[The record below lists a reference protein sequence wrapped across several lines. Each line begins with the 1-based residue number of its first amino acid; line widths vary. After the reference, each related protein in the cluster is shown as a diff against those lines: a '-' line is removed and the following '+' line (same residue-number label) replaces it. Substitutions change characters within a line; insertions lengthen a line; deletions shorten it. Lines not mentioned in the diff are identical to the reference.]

1 MATSA
6 ALRAVISAVD
16 RVTGPLSKIN
26 KVIGQHIKAWGD
38 VGRATAGLGGS
49 VAQALG
55 PLSAAAGAL
64 GLAGSGF
71 GVGKIVETSAQFEK
85 FSAILETVEGSAAK
99 AKAGMAWVSDFAAKT
114 PYQLAEVTDSFV
126 KLKAYGIDPQKGAL
140 RSAGDAAAAL
150 GKQLNDAVEALAD
163 AMTGENERLK
173 EFGIVANTEGN
184 KITYSWVENG
194 KQMTASANKN
204 NKAQLQAVVTGIWNR
219 KYQGAMDKLSKTW
232 DGMWSNLQDTVSRFM
247 VAIGDAGFFDAIK
260 GELKALGDLINQWEA
275 DGTLKAV
282 ATEIS
287 GALVGALKG
296 LKDNLVAIDWR
307 GLADGAKR
315 SWAELSR
322 IVEAVGGWKNAVIG
336 LFVLLNTGVMVA
348 AAQIVAALGRVAL
361 VMAATAAKVVAAGV
375 RMGVGLLIAT
385 GPIGI
390 VIAAIGALAGS
401 AYLLY
406 QNWDKVVSWA
416 SSLWEQIKAIWQA
429 GVSFVTSLISG
440 DIAGAIVGLID
451 LGKSVLG
458 ALKTLFAPIL
468 DLMGISIPSIKVPET
483 VSQTVSA
490 VSAGAVSKAV
500 VGAANDNVSQAVSGA
515 TKGNVSQAVSGAV
528 AANSNVAPPPVP
540 AASGGPATPASAPSP
555 ALAATLV
562 KVEVMGRIDV
572 RFADAPPG
580 LRVDAGPTNH
590 PGLSLNPDVG
600 YRTVATGVR

>member
-26 KVIGQHIKAWGD
+26 KVIGQHVKAWGD

-55 PLSAAAGAL
+55 PLTAAAGAL

-85 FSAILETVEGSAAK
+85 FSAILETVEGSAEK
-99 AKAGMAWVSDFAAKT
+99 AKAGIAWVSDFAAVT

-194 KQMTASANKN
+194 KQMVASANKN
-204 NKAQLQAVVTGIWNR
+204 NKAQIQAVVTGIWNR
-219 KYQGAMDKLSKTW
+219 RYQGAMDKLSKTW
-232 DGMWSNLQDTVSRFM
+232 DGLWSNLQDTVSR
-247 VAIGDAGFFDAIK
+247 VLVSIGDAGFFETIK
-260 GELKALGDLINQWEA
+260 TELSGVLDLLNQWSG

-282 ATEIS
+282 SAEIS

-296 LKDNLVAIDWR
+296 LKDNIVAIDWR
-307 GLADGAKR
+307 GMADGAKR
-315 SWAELSR
+315 TWAELSR
-322 IVEAVGGWKNAVIG
+322 IVDAVGGWKNAVIG
-336 LFVLLNTGVMVA
+336 LFFVLNAGVMVA

-375 RMGVGLLIAT
+375 RMAVGLVIAT

-416 SSLWEQIKAIWQA
+416 ASLWDQVKAIWQA

-451 LGKSVLG
+451 LGKGVID
-458 ALKTLFAPIL
+458 ALQSLFAPIL
-468 DLMGISIPSIKVPET
+468 GLFGGGGPSIKVPET
-483 VSQTVSA
+483 VSRA
-490 VSAGAVSKAV
+490 VS
-500 VGAANDNVSQAVSGA
+500 
-515 TKGNVSQAVSGAV
+515 AV
-528 AANSNVAPPPVP
+528 AANSNIAPSPVASL
-540 AASGGPATPASAPSP
+540 SGGPSAPASAPSP

-562 KVEVMGRIDV
+562 KVEVLGQINV
-572 RFADAPPG
+572 RFEGAPSG
-580 LRVDAGPTNH
+580 MRVDAGPTNH

-600 YRTVATGVR
+600 YRAMATGVR